1 MKLLGGREGHGPHSA
16 NIFHPHKGPSE
27 IINCICACVLSGFRH
42 VHLCDP
48 MDQSPPG
55 SSAYGI
61 VQARILEQVAKPSSR
76 ASSRPRDQLSLVHLL
91 HWQASSLPPGKP

>member
-61 VQARILEQVAKPSSR
+61 VQARILEQVAISSSKG
-76 ASSRPRDQLSLVHLL
+76 SSQPRD
-91 HWQASSLPPGKP
+91 

>member
-61 VQARILEQVAKPSSR
+61 VQARILEQVAIPFSRGSSQ
-76 ASSRPRDQLSLVHLL
+76 SRNQTHVSYVSCTGRQVLYH
-91 HWQASSLPPGKP
+91 